1 MEKIYFWQAYVNTS
15 LKQSNS
21 ERDAESQLQLQCRSD
36 HRRIKFTLQT
46 ISLTHEYECQQLNWN
61 AQCSWS
67 GTEITWK
74 YVRDEARLQG
84 IFMETPV
91 IQEVKACPRLI
102 TETPVEFKKVSKGIF
117 EIISKNKIIPIC
129 NMASDLPFIWSKIL
143 HITVCYSSG
152 FVSLLFLDLYVNTD
166 TVSW

>member
-1 MEKIYFWQAYVNTS
+1 
-15 LKQSNS
+15 
-21 ERDAESQLQLQCRSD
+21 
-36 HRRIKFTLQT
+36 
-46 ISLTHEYECQQLNWN
+46 
-61 AQCSWS
+61 
-67 GTEITWK
+67 
-74 YVRDEARLQG
+74 
-84 IFMETPV
+84 METPV

-143 HITVCYSSG
+143 HITVRYSSG